1 MAFGGR
7 GKAAEQAVEAMT
19 AAKANQ
25 QELAW
30 LKKQV
35 QKQRLISEALWSI
48 LKEKLSLADQDLSET
63 VKKIEESQRNQPKVA
78 ELCTKCGR
86 ALQENRTACIYCG
99 HEVAQRE
106 LF

>member
-7 GKAAEQAVEAMT
+7 GKAAEQAVEAIT
-19 AAKANQ
+19 VAKTIQ

-35 QKQRLISEALWSI
+35 QKQRTISEAMWSL
-48 LKEKLSLADQDLSET
+48 LKAKLPLADQDLLDA

-78 ELCTKCGR
+78 DLCTNCGR
-86 ALQENRTACIYCG
+86 ALQENRSACIYCG
-99 HEVAQRE
+99 HEVPQRE
-106 LF
+106 VF